1 MWPYHSRKYGRQRAP
16 VFEGFEGFEGFVEVR
31 FMVVVVEVRGVAGGE
46 ILAWGLEIQVFRGWG
61 DGWG

>member
-1 MWPYHSRKYGRQRAP
+1 MPSNSRIYGRQWAP
-16 VFEGFEGFEGFVEVR
+16 AFEGLVVEVR

-46 ILAWGLEIQVFRGWG
+46 ILAWGLEIQVFFMWWG

>member
-1 MWPYHSRKYGRQRAP
+1 MPSNSRKYGRQWAP
-16 VFEGFEGFEGFVEVR
+16 AFEEFERSVEVR

-46 ILAWGLEIQVFRGWG
+46 ILAWGLEIQVFFMWWG